1 MQFLLSNLPEVFFNF
16 IHFQTFGVSGTAIL
30 FFCIFTLVVVPLY
43 YTVYISLKNKAIR
56 KFFVAGF
63 FFLFAIW
70 LLSVSSIIGPFF
82 FYLVN
87 YTCTSYEATS
97 CFLTSLV
104 AVIIGFMG
112 ISYVKK
118 ETEKISILENTYTK
132 EEVTNTMGDSN
143 KSNESVV
150 VSMYE

>member
-16 IHFQTFGVSGTAIL
+16 IHFQTFGVSGAAIL
-30 FFCIFTLVVVPLY
+30 FFCIFTFVVFPLF
-43 YTVYISLKNKAIR
+43 YTVYISLKNKAIK
-56 KFFVAGF
+56 KFFETGF

-82 FYLVN
+82 FYLAN

-104 AVIIGFMG
+104 VVVIGFMSM
-112 ISYVKK
+112 SYVKK
-118 ETEKISILENTYTK
+118 ETEKISIMENAYIK
-132 EEVTNTMGDSN
+132 EEVPNTMDDSN
-143 KSNESVV
+143 KSNEGIVIN
-150 VSMYE
+150 MYE